1 MFFGMTN
8 TLAIFQ
14 CAMDWIFAV
23 LKNKYPG
30 CIFIYMDDILIA
42 TPDDEELHAKI
53 VNVVL
58 DMLAVE
64 DFFLKLSKCSFHQR
78 TVDYLGIRIE
88 GGIIRINPTKR
99 NGLATWKE
107 VLDDVHDVRS
117 TLGLFGYNHPFI
129 KGYTHIV

>member
-8 TLAIFQ
+8 APAVFQ
-14 CAMDWIFAV
+14 RAMDQIFVV

-30 CIFIYMDDILIA
+30 CIFVYMDDILIT

-53 VNVVL
+53 VNAVL
-58 DMLAVE
+58 DMLATE

-88 GGIIRINPTKR
+88 GGIIRIHPTKR
-99 NGLATWKE
+99 NGLAT
-107 VLDDVHDVRS
+107 
-117 TLGLFGYNHPFI
+117 
-129 KGYTHIV
+129 